1 MRALRKASEL
11 APQRPEIWQMLGEAE
26 IVAAGGKVD
35 ANAAA
40 AFGRLAALQPGNPS
54 ARFFL
59 AQAKADAGRKDEAVS
74 ELQALLADMPAA
86 DERRG
91 AVEASIARIRGE
103 PEPVRDPAQQAM
115 IQGMVAGLAAKLKT
129 NPENPEGWVRLV
141 RAYAVLGDT
150 AKRDEAYASARA
162 RYAGQP
168 QVVQQ
173 LDEAARAEQM
183 Q

>member
-1 MRALRKASEL
+1 MA
-11 APQRPEIWQMLGEAE
+11 
-26 IVAAGGKVD
+26 
-35 ANAAA
+35 
-40 AFGRLAALQPGNPS
+40 
-54 ARFFL
+54 
-59 AQAKADAGRKDEAVS
+59 

-86 DERRG
+86 DDRRG

-103 PEPVRDPAQQAM
+103 PEPERDPAQQAL
-115 IQGMVAGLAAKLKT
+115 IQSMVASLAGKLKT
-129 NPENPEGWVRLV
+129 NPDNPEGWVRLV